1 MLLAFACLCTLIGV
15 FVLARPLAGARVE
28 APAPHRRLVALV
40 SLSPLLVFAG
50 VPMIHLLAPLWAA
63 RRSRD
68 SDPGLCGASLA
79 LLNFQITWTLFTVV
93 ALLLCA
99 ALVGVI
105 MLPVLLALQLGATL
119 RGARQ
124 AWLGREVRYPLS
136 LDLIR

>member
-15 FVLARPLAGARVE
+15 FLLARPLAGARVE
-28 APAPHRRLVALV
+28 AVTPRRGLVTLV
-40 SLSPLLVFAG
+40 SLSPLLLFAG

-63 RRSRD
+63 RRGLAG
-68 SDPGLCGASLA
+68 DPGLCGASLA

-99 ALVGVI
+99 ALVGVL
-105 MLPVLLALQLGATL
+105 MLPVLLALQLWATL

-124 AWLGREVRYPLS
+124 AWRGGDVRYPLS